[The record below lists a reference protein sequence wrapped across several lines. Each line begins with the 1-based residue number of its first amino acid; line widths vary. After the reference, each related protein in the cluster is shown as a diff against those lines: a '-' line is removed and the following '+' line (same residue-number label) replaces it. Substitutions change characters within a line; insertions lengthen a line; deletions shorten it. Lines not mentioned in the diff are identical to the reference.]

1 VPVFGFI
8 STAGARLFFEEVKIM
23 QEIVLK
29 APLREEDTR
38 VLNVGDVVYI
48 DGAIYTARDMAHLT
62 VRKLLEAGG
71 TLPVDFVGSVL
82 FHAGPV
88 VKKTESGWDMVVI
101 GPTTSIRMEPYAEM
115 VGKLG
120 VKVIIGKGGMLEG
133 TSQVNRQYG
142 SVYLQAA
149 PGCAAKLAAGIE
161 RIDGVHWL
169 ELGVPEAMWILKA
182 RKFGP
187 LVVSMD
193 SKGHSIYRNLREKA
207 SIRIKELYG

>member
-1 VPVFGFI
+1 
-8 STAGARLFFEEVKIM
+8 M

-29 APLREEDTR
+29 APLKEEDTR
-38 VLNVGDVVYI
+38 ALNVGDVVYI
-48 DGAIYTARDMAHLT
+48 DGTVFTARDMAHLT
-62 VRKLLEAGG
+62 VRKLLEAGKP
-71 TLPVDFVGSVL
+71 LPVDFTGSVV

-88 VKKTESGWDMVVI
+88 VKKTGSGWDMIVI

-120 VKVIIGKGGMLEG
+120 VKAIIGKGGMQEG
-133 TSQVNRQYG
+133 TSQINQKYG

-169 ELGVPEAMWILKA
+169 ELGVPEAMWVLQAK
-182 RKFGP
+182 KFGP
-187 LVVSMD
+187 LVVGMD
-193 SKGHSIYRNLREKA
+193 SKGSSIYRDLREKA
-207 SIRIKELYG
+207 YRRIKELYG